1 MHLIIGEV
9 DGYIAENNGNKYL
22 IFASPN
28 KKKEVFEKYIELWGG
43 IKNLIECSSIEKKK
57 ENGRP
62 GKYEKDFM
70 KIKFNS
76 DNNLTLNKILKL
88 HNLTV
93 IVRSVFQEDNK
104 HYQQVFLKE
113 CFYEL

>member
-57 ENGRP
+57 KMVGRVN
-62 GKYEKDFM
+62 M
-70 KIKFNS
+70 KKISWKSNS
-76 DNNLTLNKILKL
+76 IQIIIWL
-88 HNLTV
+88 
-93 IVRSVFQEDNK
+93 
-104 HYQQVFLKE
+104 
-113 CFYEL
+113 